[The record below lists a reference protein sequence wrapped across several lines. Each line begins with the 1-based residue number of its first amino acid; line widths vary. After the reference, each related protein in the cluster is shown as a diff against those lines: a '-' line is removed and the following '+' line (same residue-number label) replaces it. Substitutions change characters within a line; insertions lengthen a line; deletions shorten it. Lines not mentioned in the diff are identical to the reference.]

1 MKAIF
6 FPNKN
11 PTDCYKLMI
20 LPETA
25 AWKTGGNMSPG
36 VLNSVRVSSVMRH
49 YVLNRVPGEAI
60 RNGDEAI
67 RVVEGVGEVKCIFLV
82 GRK

>member
-1 MKAIF
+1 
-6 FPNKN
+6 
-11 PTDCYKLMI
+11 
-20 LPETA
+20 
-25 AWKTGGNMSPG
+25 MSPG